1 MQPKAKPDGFKYQSY
16 ILIYTDEIL
25 IIDHE
30 PKIAMEDHIALQY
43 TLKPGSVKELDLY
56 LRSQVSKFYIKWHQ

>member
-16 ILIYTDEIL
+16 ILIYTVDIL

-30 PKIAMEDHIALQY
+30 PKIAMDHIALQY
-43 TLKPGSVKELDLY
+43 ALTPGSVKELDLY